1 MTNQFSDAFHGQ
13 QILNFLIKIVHLSET
28 NYCNFCVNTINHL
41 YRRTKCN
48 SRLVFRLI
56 NLCDN
61 KFSNSLHFFI
71 IFISWQHCKW
81 IETTILLQSQFY
93 HVLNRV
99 CNVIYLNFSQSARFN
114 PHGISYIIYHIQNS
128 TNWRGMKKKV
138 DWSFHKLS
146 FLRLNSNNKKIILRH
161 YMYLFLL

>member
-1 MTNQFSDAFHGQ
+1 MTNQFSHAFHGQ

-61 KFSNSLHFFI
+61 KFANSLHFFI
-71 IFISWQHCKW
+71 IFISLQHCKW
-81 IETTILLQSQFY
+81 IETTILLLSQFY

-114 PHGISYIIYHIQNS
+114 PHGISYIIYHIQNM
-128 TNWRGMKKKV
+128 WWYMIKMAIRGNKNMKE
-138 DWSFHKLS
+138 
-146 FLRLNSNNKKIILRH
+146 NKDCVRH
-161 YMYLFLL
+161 EWLFLLA